1 MMTQSQQALVAAL
14 GVIVAVA
21 ALARAVASLR
31 RGEVV
36 RGPRKRRG
44 GPGLLAEL
52 PPVWRDNYRFLLSAA
67 LVASVVVW
75 AVAGRPVHG
84 LIAFAGVAGLP
95 FLLFPGGSARAEV
108 EQLEAFSDWLQQL
121 SSVLAAGKPLEVAI
135 PGSMST
141 TPELLRVP
149 VGRLSQRL
157 ADGVPA
163 AQAYRLFADDL
174 ASNTGDEISMV
185 FQMHTQARGR
195 GLANVIKEMAFNKSD
210 KAKALRKLDSE
221 RARTRRKAR
230 NVTVLT
236 LAVIAL
242 GLTSVSYTDWYRTA
256 SGQLGLMVVGAMV
269 AGSLVWMR
277 KTARNRPEPRLLR
290 TAAERSAVGVEQS

>member
-14 GVIVAVA
+14 GVVAFVA
-21 ALARAVASLR
+21 ALARAVAALR
-31 RGEVV
+31 GSTASG
-36 RGPRKRRG
+36 RGPGKRRG
-44 GPGLLAEL
+44 GPGLLADL
-52 PPVWRDNYRFLLSAA
+52 PAVWQANYRFLFAA
-67 LVASVVVW
+67 AVVAAVLVW
-75 AVAGRPVHG
+75 AIAGRPVHG

-95 FLLFPGGSARAEV
+95 FLLFPGGSARTEV

-121 SSVLAAGKPLEVAI
+121 SSVIAAGKPLEVAI
-135 PGSMST
+135 PASLST
-141 TPELLRVP
+141 VPDQLRVA
-149 VGRLSQRL
+149 VTRLSQRL

-163 AQAYRLFADDL
+163 AAAYRLFADDL
-174 ASNTGDEISMV
+174 ASNTGDEIVMV

-210 KAKALRKLDSE
+210 KAKALRKLDSD

-256 SGQLGLMVVGAMV
+256 GGQLGLTVVGAMV
-269 AGSLVWMR
+269 TGSLVWMR
-277 KTARNRPEPRLLR
+277 KTARNTPEPRLLQS
-290 TAAERSAVGVEQS
+290 AADRMGADHS